1 MQGVIG
7 ETYAR
12 LLAGPSADMPGHPL
26 FQEDDG
32 LLHGNVSD
40 YSTAVF
46 SEAARPRGLD
56 LGGAA
61 GNSTV
66 SRRRLAEKTFPFPLS
81 AGGRLQQ
88 VAQAAS
94 SRPMRGNRRM
104 LQ

>member
-12 LLAGPSADMPGHPL
+12 LLAGPSADVPGHPL

-40 YSTAVF
+40 YLTSVF
-46 SEAARPRGLD
+46 SEAARPHDLD
-56 LGGAA
+56 LGNSA
-61 GNSTV
+61 GSSTV
-66 SRRRLAEKTFPFPLS
+66 ARRRLAEKAVPFPVS

-88 VAQAAS
+88 VAQAAL
-94 SRPMRGNRRM
+94 SRPMRGHRRM

>member
-1 MQGVIG
+1 MQGAIG

-12 LLAGPSADMPGHPL
+12 LLAGPSADVPGHPL

-32 LLHGNVSD
+32 LLHRNVSD

-46 SEAARPRGLD
+46 SEAARTRGLD
-56 LGGAA
+56 LGVA
-61 GNSTV
+61 GGSAV
-66 SRRRLAEKTFPFPLS
+66 SRRRLAEKAINFPLG

-94 SRPMRGNRRM
+94 FRPTRAHRRM